1 MFNWSTFLLY
11 AVVMTITPGPNNIM
25 VLAAAGKYGFKKALE
40 YSMGLF
46 VAYFAIMLLSSYFNL
61 VFFNLIPKIQPVV
74 QIFGAAFMIY
84 LAFKIMWPKKEFNN
98 EKVEVDN
105 EQLTVAKTPS
115 LFLTAIS
122 LQIVNPKGI
131 LYAVT
136 VVSTFIIPF
145 YQSNLA
151 FILFAILLA
160 FISFLSN
167 ITWALFGSIFNA
179 FLTRYQKPFNVVMGL
194 LLIYSAIS
202 VLDIAQ
208 YF

>member
-40 YSMGLF
+40 YSTGLF
-46 VAYFAIMLLSSYFNL
+46 VAYFVIMLLTSYFNL
-61 VFFNLIPKIQPVV
+61 MFFNLIPKIQPIV
-74 QIFGAAFMIY
+74 QIFGAAFMVY
-84 LAFKIMWPKKEFNN
+84 LAFKIMLPKKELDQENSGID
-98 EKVEVDN
+98 E
-105 EQLTVAKTPS
+105 EQLTAAKTPS
-115 LFLTAIS
+115 LFLTAVS

-131 LYAVT
+131 LYAIT
-136 VVSTFIIPF
+136 VISTFIIPF

-167 ITWALFGSIFNA
+167 ITWALFGSLFNA
-179 FLTRYQKPFNVVMGL
+179 FLTRYQKPFNVMMGL

-202 VLDIAQ
+202 VLDITQ